1 VKEARPKEKLHI
13 VLFHLFK
20 ILENA
25 HYSDRKKISSLLGMG
40 AGASYVGREDGI
52 TKGHKETLGVM
63 YMFIILIVIV
73 SGGIHMFRIYQIFHF
88 KIHADYCMSVIPQ

>member
-13 VLFHLFK
+13 VLFHLYK

-63 YMFIILIVIV
+63 YMFIILIIV
-73 SGGIHMFRIYQIFHF
+73 MVSHIKNDQIVYTSNTCHLFH
-88 KIHADYCMSVIPQ
+88 SVKSQ